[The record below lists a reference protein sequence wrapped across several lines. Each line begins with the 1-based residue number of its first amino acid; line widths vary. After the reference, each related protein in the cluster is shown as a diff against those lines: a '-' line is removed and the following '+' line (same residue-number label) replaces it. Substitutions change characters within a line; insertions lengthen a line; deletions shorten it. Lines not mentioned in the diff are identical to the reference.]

1 MFRSLRTIANPF
13 TRTALIAFTWSHR
26 RTILRWGRSLWNEL
40 REPRRIDPAR
50 LVLIGKVL
58 WAITRE
64 EQFAQARQLRHVR
77 LDGDSLVVDATPGW
91 RGTARLVDEL
101 AEIDGISAIVD
112 AQGTPLSGTVTTT
125 ATG

>member
-1 MFRSLRTIANPF
+1 MFRTFRTIANPF
-13 TRTALIAFTWSHR
+13 TRTALIAFTWSQR

-40 REPRRIDPAR
+40 REPRRIDPTR
-50 LVLIGKVL
+50 LMLIGKVL

-77 LDGDSLVVDATPGW
+77 LDGTTLVVDAAPGW
-91 RGTARLVDEL
+91 KGTARLVDEL
-101 AEIDGISAIVD
+101 SEIEGISVIVD
-112 AQGTPLSGTVTTT
+112 KRGAPLSGSVETT